1 MKVLFAERVILAH
14 QSGLEASQPALTQ
27 YRVLGPT
34 MNECSWI
41 ELQPLTSQKHQVLN
55 INWFQE
61 ATKWE
66 RLESVNFRMAE
77 ESFMDRLGTYMH
89 ESCPKID
96 KDCWQAN
103 CNEPFPDSLVFV
115 VHGSDESTPVEDAFE
130 FGKIIPDH

>member
-1 MKVLFAERVILAH
+1 MISMRYAYQF
-14 QSGLEASQPALTQ
+14 LEMLISFW
-27 YRVLGPT
+27 
-34 MNECSWI
+34 N
-41 ELQPLTSQKHQVLN
+41 QKGSF
-55 INWFQE
+55 IDI
-61 ATKWE
+61 
-66 RLESVNFRMAE
+66 ESVNFRMAE

-103 CNEPFPDSLVFV
+103 CNEPFPDSLYVFFLSIFFLFISCIFYRTSYLGFCIYRVFV